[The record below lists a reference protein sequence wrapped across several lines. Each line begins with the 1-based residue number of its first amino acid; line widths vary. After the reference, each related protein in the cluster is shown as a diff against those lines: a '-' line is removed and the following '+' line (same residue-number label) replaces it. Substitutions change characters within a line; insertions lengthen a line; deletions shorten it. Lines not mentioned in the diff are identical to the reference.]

1 MRHQALHD
9 LVTGLPRELRV
20 TDQDIR
26 NAIGHSIEEL
36 VESVKEVLETTQPE
50 IVSDVMQRGIYLA
63 GGGALI
69 RGIPEFLTG
78 ALGVAVIVAPD
89 PLTAVV
95 RGTAIVLNDLDAYRD
110 ALLKSDDELVPT
122 E

>member
-1 MRHQALHD
+1 MEA
-9 LVTGLPRELRV
+9 V
-20 TDQDIR
+20 I
-26 NAIGHSIEEL
+26 
-36 VESVKEVLETTQPE
+36 EVLETTQPE
-50 IVSDVMQRGIYLA
+50 IIADIMQRGIYLV

-69 RGIPEFLTG
+69 RGISEFLSS
-78 ALGVAVIVAPD
+78 ALGVTVILTPD

-95 RGTAIVLNDLDAYRD
+95 RGTAIVLNDIDRYHD

>member
-1 MRHQALHD
+1 MGAASPMR
-9 LVTGLPRELRV
+9 R
-20 TDQDIR
+20 
-26 NAIGHSIEEL
+26 
-36 VESVKEVLETTQPE
+36 TTTTCW
-50 IVSDVMQRGIYLA
+50 M
-63 GGGALI
+63 
-69 RGIPEFLTG
+69 
-78 ALGVAVIVAPD
+78 LGVPVRVAPD